1 MAFKWWKKKSHY
13 FVTEAER
20 SVPPV
25 MRKTAGFVYDRRSG
39 AVLSWHQCVVVDV
52 ETMEESNVNLWMDWL
67 EYGDSNAARRLA
79 QSCGVPLDY
88 LAMSEGAWN
97 D

>member
-1 MAFKWWKKKSHY
+1 M
-13 FVTEAER
+13 
-20 SVPPV
+20 
-25 MRKTAGFVYDRRSG
+25 G
-39 AVLSWHQCVVVDV
+39 
-52 ETMEESNVNLWMDWL
+52 LWLDWI
-67 EYGDSNAARRLA
+67 EYGDIFAARRLA